1 MEIEI
6 SSPAKINLMLA
17 VTGLRDDGFHSLTS
31 LVAPLSFGDTIF
43 IRVEPGKKGISLET
57 SDPTLP
63 SDDENIAW
71 RAADLFLKRFGIDT
85 GVKLRIEKNIP
96 IGAGLGG
103 GSSNAATVLKGLAT
117 LFEIQDGPAL
127 RELAEKLG
135 SDCPLFLNPE
145 PLIMRGRGEEIERL
159 SDAAKRSLAG
169 ESLVLF
175 KPAFGISTPWAY
187 QSLARSGDYA
197 EASETEKRLSAW
209 KEGALSL
216 SELLFNSFDSVVGRK
231 YPSIPLMLE
240 SIRQKTGAS
249 CLMSG
254 SGSACF
260 ALCNEAKASCVNDLV
275 AEYWGA
281 RAFFRSTRIADI
293 GLTGANA
300 LSF

>member
-6 SSPAKINLMLA
+6 PSPAKINLMLA
-17 VTGLRDDGFHSLTS
+17 VTGLREDGFHSLTS
-31 LVAPLSFGDTIF
+31 LVAPLSFGDRISL
-43 IRVEPGKKGISLET
+43 RVDAGKKGIALEST
-57 SDPTLP
+57 DPTLP
-63 SDDENIAW
+63 NDGKNIAW
-71 RAADLFLKRFGIDT
+71 RAADLFLRRFGLDSRVEIQ
-85 GVKLRIEKNIP
+85 IEKNIP
-96 IGAGLGG
+96 VGAGLGG
-103 GSSNAATVLKGLAT
+103 GSSNAAAVLNGLAA
-117 LFEIQDGPAL
+117 LFEIHAGPVL

-159 SDAAKRSLAG
+159 DDTAKQSLTG

-187 QSLARSGDYA
+187 QSLARSGCYA
-197 EASETEKRLSAW
+197 DGPEAENQLSAW
-209 KEGALSL
+209 KKGGLPT
-216 SELLFNSFDSVVGRK
+216 SELLSNSFDSVVGRK

-260 ALCNEAKASCVNDLV
+260 ALCDPGKVSLIRDLV

-293 GLTGANA
+293 GLTETDG
-300 LSF
+300 LPF

>member
-43 IRVEPGKKGISLET
+43 IRVKAGKTGISLET
-57 SDPTLP
+57 SDPILP
-63 SDDENIAW
+63 EDDRNIAW
-71 RAADLFLKRFGIDT
+71 RAADLFLKRFGLDT
-85 GVKLRIEKNIP
+85 RVEIRIEKNIP

-103 GSSNAATVLKGLAT
+103 GSSNAAAVLKGLAT

-127 RELAEKLG
+127 RDLAEKLG

-159 SDAAKRSLAG
+159 DDAAKQSLAG

-175 KPAFGISTPWAY
+175 KPAFGISTLWAY
-187 QSLARSGDYA
+187 QSLARFGEYA
-197 EASETEKRLSAW
+197 EASEAEKRLSAW
-209 KEGALSL
+209 KKGALSL

-240 SIRQKTGAS
+240 SIRQKTGVS

-260 ALCNEAKASCVNDLV
+260 ALCNQANEAGIRGLV

-281 RAFFRSTRIADI
+281 SAFFRSTRIADI
-293 GLTGANA
+293 GLTRTNG

>member
-43 IRVEPGKKGISLET
+43 LRVEAGKQGISLES
-57 SDPTLP
+57 SDPALP
-63 SDDENIAW
+63 NDDGNIAW
-71 RAADLFLKRFGIDT
+71 RAGDLFLKRFGLDSKVEI
-85 GVKLRIEKNIP
+85 RIEKNIP

-103 GSSNAATVLKGLAT
+103 GSSNAATVLKGLAA

-127 RELAEKLG
+127 RELAEELG

-145 PLIMRGRGEEIERL
+145 PLIMRGRGEDIERL
-159 SDAAKRSLAG
+159 NDAAKQTLAG

-187 QSLARSGDYA
+187 QSLARLGDYA
-197 EASETEKRLSAW
+197 EASEAEKRLSAW

-216 SELLFNSFDSVVGRK
+216 SELLSNSFDSVVGRK

-240 SIRQKTGAS
+240 SIREKTGVS

-254 SGSACF
+254 SGSTCF
-260 ALCNEAKASCVNDLV
+260 ALCDAAKAASVRDLV

-281 RAFFRSTRIADI
+281 KAFFQSTRIADI
-293 GLTGANA
+293 GLTGTNA